1 MIEAMA
7 CGTPVIGFR
16 QGSVPEVLKN
26 GLTGFIVETVD
37 EATAAVSQLGSIDR
51 TKVRVTFERR
61 FSVEVMA
68 KNYERS
74 YADICAR
81 REDVVPMHRRA
92 NRMALRDLQAGSQEQ
107 VL

>member
-1 MIEAMA
+1 
-7 CGTPVIGFR
+7 
-16 QGSVPEVLKN
+16 VPEVLKN

-37 EATAAVSQLGSIDR
+37 EAAAAVSQLGSIDR

-74 YADICAR
+74 YADICAL
-81 REDVVPMHRRA
+81 REDVVPMPRRA
-92 NRMALRDLQAGSQEQ
+92 NRMALSDLQAGSQEQ